1 MSVGGR
7 AVVEGMSW
15 WIVALELRYIVG
27 YNSKILA
34 SRLFVI
40 NLCRKTELRKDF
52 TRNKNE

>member
-7 AVVEGMSW
+7 AVVEGMGW
-15 WIVALELRYIVG
+15 WIAALELRYVVG